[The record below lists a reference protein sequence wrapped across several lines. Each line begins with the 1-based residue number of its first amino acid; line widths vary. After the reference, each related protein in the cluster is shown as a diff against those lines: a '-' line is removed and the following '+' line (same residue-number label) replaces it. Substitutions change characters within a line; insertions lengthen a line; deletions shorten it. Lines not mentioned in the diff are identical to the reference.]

1 MEKIKLFVRQYPEFV
16 NVADAIESIETLDGI
31 KQQKIIKAIECLI
44 SYIEKNQSQGVA
56 DYIDSLK
63 IKKQHHISEISDITG
78 VNVSEQPCVNALEVA
93 LKHKTYK
100 EAAHV
105 INDIMCI
112 KNIKTQITILSMIQ

>member
-1 MEKIKLFVRQYPEFV
+1 MEKIKLFVNQHPEFV

-44 SYIEKNQSQGVA
+44 SHIEKDQSQGVTE
-56 DYIDSLK
+56 YIDSLK
-63 IKKQHHISEISDITG
+63 IKKQHHISEVSNITG
-78 VNVSEQPCVNALEVA
+78 VDVNEQPCVNALEVA

-105 INDIMCI
+105 IDDIMCI
-112 KNIKTQITILSMIQ
+112 KDIKTQITILSMIQ

>member
-1 MEKIKLFVRQYPEFV
+1 MEKIKLFVSQYPEFV

-44 SYIEKNQSQGVA
+44 SYIDKNQSQGVA
-56 DYIDSLK
+56 DYIDNLK

-78 VNVSEQPCVNALEVA
+78 VDVNEQPCVNALEVA

>member
-1 MEKIKLFVRQYPEFV
+1 MEKIKLFVSQYPEFV

-78 VNVSEQPCVNALEVA
+78 IDVNEQPCVNALEVA

-105 INDIMCI
+105 INGIMCV

>member
-56 DYIDSLK
+56 DYIDILK

-78 VNVSEQPCVNALEVA
+78 VNVNEQPCVNALEVA

>member
-1 MEKIKLFVRQYPEFV
+1 MEKIKLFVSQYPEFV

-56 DYIDSLK
+56 DYIDGLK

-78 VNVSEQPCVNALEVA
+78 VNVNEQPCVNALEVA